1 MLPPAVRIGMR
12 PPDFRTDRSTFGRS
26 TPFSR
31 EHLWAL
37 GVRRKIR
44 VILRMMYTCVSDLAA
59 CCADSWRNE
68 PLLTR
73 SSPSS

>member
-1 MLPPAVRIGMR
+1 MALG
-12 PPDFRTDRSTFGRS
+12 
-26 TPFSR
+26 SR

-37 GVRRKIR
+37 GVRRKIG
-44 VILRMMYTCVSDLAA
+44 VILRMMYTWASDLAA

>member
-1 MLPPAVRIGMR
+1 MLLATKLNEPLNRAAF
-12 PPDFRTDRSTFGRS
+12 FRTDRSTFGRS

-59 CCADSWRNE
+59 CCADSWRTS
-68 PLLTR
+68 L
-73 SSPSS
+73 S